1 MAGSLS
7 APPLALVTGATG
19 ALGPRVVEA
28 LHQAGYAVRTL
39 SLDTPAPMLLPE
51 PTETRLGDIT
61 DATTVRAAM
70 AGMDVVVHMA
80 ALLHIV
86 NPSPALRP
94 KYERVNIGGTQVV
107 VEAARAAGVKR
118 LVFFSTITVYG
129 GSRGRLVDEDTPPCP
144 DTFYAETKLAAERIV
159 LDARRPDG
167 QPLGMVL
174 RLGAVYG
181 ARIKGN
187 YRRLVEALARG
198 RFIPIGDGRNRRT
211 LIYDR
216 DVAHAAVLAASHPA
230 AAGGCFNVTDGRYHM
245 LRDIMA
251 AICSAL
257 GRTPPRLALP
267 VRPTRYAAGLVED
280 TMQRIGRQ
288 SPVTRAAIDKYTED
302 VAVSGERIRSQ
313 LGFAPQYDLTAGW
326 RETIQEMRQS
336 GDL

>member
-1 MAGSLS
+1 MLMRV
-7 APPLALVTGATG
+7 LVTGATG

-39 SLDTPAPMLLPE
+39 SLDTPAPTLLPE
-51 PTETRLGDIT
+51 PTEIRLGDIT

-70 AGMDVVVHMA
+70 AGVDVVIHMA

-94 KYERVNIGGTQVV
+94 QYERVNIGGTQVV
-107 VEAARAAGVKR
+107 IEAARAAGVKR
-118 LVFFSTITVYG
+118 LVFFSTIAVYG
-129 GSRGRLVDEDTPPCP
+129 DSQGRLLDEDTPPCP
-144 DTFYAETKLAAERIV
+144 DTLYAETKLAAERIV
-159 LDARRPDG
+159 LDAQRPDG
-167 QPLGMVL
+167 QPLGAVL

-187 YRRLVEALARG
+187 YRRLVEALARR

-211 LIYDR
+211 LVYDK

-251 AICSAL
+251 TVCSAL
-257 GRTPPRLALP
+257 GRTPPRLTLP
-267 VRPTRYAAGLVED
+267 VRPARCAAGLVED
-280 TMQRIGRQ
+280 AMQRIGRR
-288 SPVTRAAIDKYTED
+288 SPITRAAIDKYTED
-302 VAVSGERIRSQ
+302 VAVSSERIRSQ
-313 LGFAPQYDLTAGW
+313 LGFAPQYDLITGW